1 MKRETAG
8 VLAMFLAC
16 SIWGF
21 SAFYYSYISQV
32 PPLEVLSHR
41 TIWTS
46 VFIGLILLA
55 RRGLIVIPKESFLRV
70 CFAAIFISINW
81 FFFIYA
87 VQIGK
92 VAQSSLGYY
101 IFPLVAVA
109 FGAIF
114 LGERLSPS
122 QWFAISLAVIA
133 VVLLS
138 FGVGE
143 FPYISIM
150 LAVTFGL
157 YGLVKKPLTIGPM
170 RSVFWEVVC
179 LLPIALIWLT
189 GTHFFGWQGIVGRDG
204 GFFGS
209 EIKVSIALIFTGILT
224 GVPLILMAFAMER
237 LRLATVG
244 LVQYVNPTL
253 QFLLATFIFLEPIGR
268 VHLIAFSLIWTG
280 LGIYSYYA
288 IRHERA

>member
-1 MKRETAG
+1 M
-8 VLAMFLAC
+8 
-16 SIWGF
+16 
-21 SAFYYSYISQV
+21 
-32 PPLEVLSHR
+32 
-41 TIWTS
+41 
-46 VFIGLILLA
+46 
-55 RRGLIVIPKESFLRV
+55 RV

-150 LAVTFGL
+150 LAVTFG
-157 YGLVKKPLTIGPM
+157 
-170 RSVFWEVVC
+170 
-179 LLPIALIWLT
+179 
-189 GTHFFGWQGIVGRDG
+189 
-204 GFFGS
+204 
-209 EIKVSIALIFTGILT
+209 
-224 GVPLILMAFAMER
+224 
-237 LRLATVG
+237 
-244 LVQYVNPTL
+244 
-253 QFLLATFIFLEPIGR
+253 
-268 VHLIAFSLIWTG
+268 
-280 LGIYSYYA
+280 
-288 IRHERA
+288 

>member
-1 MKRETAG
+1 
-8 VLAMFLAC
+8 MFLAC

-55 RRGLIVIPKESFLRV
+55 RRGLVVIPKESFLRV

-114 LGERLSPS
+114 LGR
-122 QWFAISLAVIA
+122 
-133 VVLLS
+133 
-138 FGVGE
+138 
-143 FPYISIM
+143 
-150 LAVTFGL
+150 
-157 YGLVKKPLTIGPM
+157 
-170 RSVFWEVVC
+170 
-179 LLPIALIWLT
+179 
-189 GTHFFGWQGIVGRDG
+189 
-204 GFFGS
+204 
-209 EIKVSIALIFTGILT
+209 
-224 GVPLILMAFAMER
+224 
-237 LRLATVG
+237 
-244 LVQYVNPTL
+244 
-253 QFLLATFIFLEPIGR
+253 
-268 VHLIAFSLIWTG
+268 
-280 LGIYSYYA
+280 
-288 IRHERA
+288 